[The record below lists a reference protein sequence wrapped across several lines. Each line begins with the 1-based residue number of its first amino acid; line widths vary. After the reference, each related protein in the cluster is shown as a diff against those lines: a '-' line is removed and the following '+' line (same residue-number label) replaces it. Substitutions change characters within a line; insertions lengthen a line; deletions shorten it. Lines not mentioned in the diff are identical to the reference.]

1 MIKKPIS
8 KMAQPNQQALS
19 AVCVCDLWEKIV
31 PNTFRIGRSI
41 FLNNFSTK
49 SYLKSQLSLC
59 YRKSMHCFP
68 SVNPQ
73 LLFYFLTNPLWFLF
87 SQIRRYRLLGL
98 VSITLPYFFISFI
111 TMILIS
117 LKLLIYLLLVFLEL
131 FLDGGIHISRKTP
144 KILLKMLLKRIMKV
158 FLFLMKVLVAVFLM
172 VWILWSIP
180 FSNILWVLHLIFHLK
195 FLICWIIWDV
205 LLCLITDGI
214 KMFLFPEWCSGKIAT
229 SLIGK
234 KGLLTICL
242 QSLLIR

>member
-1 MIKKPIS
+1 MVFAFFLDKFSKIS
-8 KMAQPNQQALS
+8 TKQGWSGTYHILYIFNSWSRSQFLKWPNQTNKLFVRC
-19 AVCVCDLWEKIV
+19 VCVCDLWEKIV

-111 TMILIS
+111 
-117 LKLLIYLLLVFLEL
+117 
-131 FLDGGIHISRKTP
+131 
-144 KILLKMLLKRIMKV
+144 
-158 FLFLMKVLVAVFLM
+158 
-172 VWILWSIP
+172 SI
-180 FSNILWVLHLIFHLK
+180 
-195 FLICWIIWDV
+195 
-205 LLCLITDGI
+205 
-214 KMFLFPEWCSGKIAT
+214 
-229 SLIGK
+229 
-234 KGLLTICL
+234 
-242 QSLLIR
+242 